1 MKLFNTA
8 KKYGSKVL
16 VPVSGVVLALATS
29 LASAQ
34 AVAAGDYGAA
44 TAIASTQVVVLA
56 IIAGFITMGIAVW
69 GASYI
74 LRRFFPK
81 GR

>member
-1 MKLFNTA
+1 MNRLNYVA
-8 KKYGSKVL
+8 RA
-16 VPVSGVVLALATS
+16 LALCSVATLPV

-34 AVAAGDYGAA
+34 AVADYGAA
-44 TAIASTQVVVLA
+44 AAITSTQTTVLA

-81 GR
+81 GK

>member
-1 MKLFNTA
+1 MLKTA
-8 KKYGSKVL
+8 KEWVVGLFLMMFGLMAFAQTTPTDYG
-16 VPVSGVVLALATS
+16 
-29 LASAQ
+29 
-34 AVAAGDYGAA
+34 AVAAI
-44 TAIASTQVVVLA
+44 TSTQSTVLS

-69 GASYI
+69 GAMYI

>member
-1 MKLFNTA
+1 MLSVYKTA
-8 KKYGSKVL
+8 RKYGARAA
-16 VPVSGVVLALATS
+16 SGVALLSMAAVS
-29 LASAQ
+29 FAQ
-34 AVAAGDYGAA
+34 AATGDYGAA
-44 TAIASTQVVVLA
+44 TAISSLQVTVLA

-81 GR
+81 GK